1 MRKIILVAAMA
12 LTSAAVHAGELRSLS
27 TAATPNDAPA
37 AIQTKQLQAQN
48 DAPAA
53 KPADAPRYAP
63 PPAETQTPAEP
74 ARNISDAPRTNARP
88 APVDNAPP
96 VTASTEHPE
105 RRYDDKGY
113 YDDAGYHPFPRRYAG
128 AHPIPSPIVLPIA
141 LPSGRVAMPTGR
153 TIAPFG
159 ARDASSPRCTAT
171 GFIGKRFSRR
181 DYRRAASAATALSS
195 DAPAVARRSFREFS
209 HDISDVNWA
218 RPPASM
224 RSTSESCGPPAPLL
238 P

>member
-27 TAATPNDAPA
+27 TAAGPNDAPA

-63 PPAETQTPAEP
+63 PPAETQTPADP
-74 ARNISDAPRTNARP
+74 ARNISDAPRTTMRP
-88 APVDNAPP
+88 APVDTAPP
-96 VTASTEHPE
+96 ATASSAPSTAHPE

-128 AHPIPSPIVLPIA
+128 ADRQSDPQSDRTAERPRGYANRPHYRA
-141 LPSGRVAMPTGR
+141 LW
-153 TIAPFG
+153 
-159 ARDASSPRCTAT
+159 SPRRIIAEMHRY
-171 GFIGKRFSRR
+171 GI
-181 DYRRAASAATALSS
+181 Y
-195 DAPAVARRSFREFS
+195 
-209 HDISDVNWA
+209 W
-218 RPPASM
+218 
-224 RSTSESCGPPAPLL
+224 
-238 P
+238 